1 MWTGFIAELSPP
13 HEFPEFAI
21 FDTQFALRTA
31 RLLISK
37 AKSPDMPAL
46 AAIWADADVRRYLGG
61 SISRDEALARVDSRV
76 AAGQLCAV
84 RLYGND
90 RIIGCVVLEEVRP
103 LELEVSYLFNVDA
116 WGYGYATESVSAVVE
131 KIRDRFNGYEVVAKT
146 QAANLPSRRLLSRLG
161 FRMEQEIIE
170 FGEPQA
176 IFRQR
181 L

>member
-1 MWTGFIAELSPP
+1 
-13 HEFPEFAI
+13 
-21 FDTQFALRTA
+21 
-31 RLLISK
+31 
-37 AKSPDMPAL
+37 MPAL

-61 SISRDEALARVDSRV
+61 SISRDEALARVESRV

-84 RLYGND
+84 RLYAND

>member
-1 MWTGFIAELSPP
+1 
-13 HEFPEFAI
+13 
-21 FDTQFALRTA
+21 
-31 RLLISK
+31 
-37 AKSPDMPAL
+37 MPAL

-61 SISRDEALARVDSRV
+61 SISRDEALARIDSRV